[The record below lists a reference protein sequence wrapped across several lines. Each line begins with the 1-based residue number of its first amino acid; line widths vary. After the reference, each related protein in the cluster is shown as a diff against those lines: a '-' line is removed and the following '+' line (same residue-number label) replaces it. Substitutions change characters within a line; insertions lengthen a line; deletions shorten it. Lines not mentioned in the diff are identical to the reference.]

1 MVFFSLIKKSENSAG
16 PTHHKKSV
24 DKKFLLESL
33 NEITDKW
40 DGVETAQQNEAFQH
54 VRDNIELSEVKKTNS
69 TIRETDILFLQKLL
83 HNPIVYNLVE
93 IQDNLESSED
103 STPDPESLHSTVLAA
118 ELSNQL
124 SRSSNSE
131 ARELGSILSRAHFR
145 SLLTTHD
152 HIAERKVLG
161 RKYQRA
167 QNTSTTM
174 FSSIRKSSKDQKDE
188 IAISNGTQISLSDY
202 KTVTLHRYKNEPLGL
217 TVEQDAN
224 GNLIIARIL
233 AGSLIDKQ
241 GVLKVGDVILG
252 VNGENV
258 SSPEDLQIEVVKS
271 DGNIQFT
278 IAPQGDDASLPI
290 KPVCYMRCLF
300 TYDPKED
307 SLLPCKE
314 IGLSFNH
321 GDILQIL
328 NQKDPNWWQAQLIE
342 PTGPMGLVPSQ
353 ELEERRKAFVPPEAD
368 YVHKIGI
375 CGTRIS
381 KKKQKKMYET
391 KHSTEFDKA
400 ELSLYEEVTKMPPL
414 KRKTIALVGCQGVG
428 RRTLKARL
436 INSNP
441 EKFAAVIPYTTR
453 PMRELEENGQNY
465 WFTSREVM
473 ERDIQDHKFLEHGEH
488 NGHLYGTHL
497 DSIREVILSG
507 KICVLDC
514 SPVALKILHNS
525 TEFLPLVIF
534 LAAPGVDNL
543 KFLYDYGRSHNHNH
557 NGYSSRNLTFDRTSS
572 IRYSSRRA
580 RTMES
585 LASLYEEEDIKRTLE
600 ESACLQRS
608 YERFIDKVIV
618 NEDFD
623 ETFRTVVELLDT
635 LSNKH
640 QWVPVN
646 WVY

>member
-1 MVFFSLIKKSENSAG
+1 
-16 PTHHKKSV
+16 
-24 DKKFLLESL
+24 
-33 NEITDKW
+33 
-40 DGVETAQQNEAFQH
+40 
-54 VRDNIELSEVKKTNS
+54 
-69 TIRETDILFLQKLL
+69 
-83 HNPIVYNLVE
+83 
-93 IQDNLESSED
+93 
-103 STPDPESLHSTVLAA
+103 
-118 ELSNQL
+118 
-124 SRSSNSE
+124 
-131 ARELGSILSRAHFR
+131 

-202 KTVTLHRYKNEPLGL
+202 KTVTLHRYKNEPL
-217 TVEQDAN
+217 
-224 GNLIIARIL
+224 
-233 AGSLIDKQ
+233 
-241 GVLKVGDVILG
+241 
-252 VNGENV
+252 
-258 SSPEDLQIEVVKS
+258 
-271 DGNIQFT
+271 
-278 IAPQGDDASLPI
+278 
-290 KPVCYMRCLF
+290 
-300 TYDPKED
+300 
-307 SLLPCKE
+307 
-314 IGLSFNH
+314 
-321 GDILQIL
+321 
-328 NQKDPNWWQAQLIE
+328 
-342 PTGPMGLVPSQ
+342 
-353 ELEERRKAFVPPEAD
+353 
-368 YVHKIGI
+368 
-375 CGTRIS
+375 
-381 KKKQKKMYET
+381 
-391 KHSTEFDKA
+391 
-400 ELSLYEEVTKMPPL
+400 
-414 KRKTIALVGCQGVG
+414 
-428 RRTLKARL
+428 
-436 INSNP
+436 
-441 EKFAAVIPYTTR
+441 
-453 PMRELEENGQNY
+453 
-465 WFTSREVM
+465 
-473 ERDIQDHKFLEHGEH
+473 
-488 NGHLYGTHL
+488 
-497 DSIREVILSG
+497 
-507 KICVLDC
+507 
-514 SPVALKILHNS
+514 ALKILHNS

>member
-1 MVFFSLIKKSENSAG
+1 MFSKKSSRKE
-16 PTHHKKSV
+16 K
-24 DKKFLLESL
+24 DEL
-33 NEITDKW
+33 
-40 DGVETAQQNEAFQH
+40 
-54 VRDNIELSEVKKTNS
+54 DNI
-69 TIRETDILFLQKLL
+69 
-83 HNPIVYNLVE
+83 
-93 IQDNLESSED
+93 
-103 STPDPESLHSTVLAA
+103 
-118 ELSNQL
+118 
-124 SRSSNSE
+124 SNS
-131 ARELGSILSRAHFR
+131 
-145 SLLTTHD
+145 
-152 HIAERKVLG
+152 
-161 RKYQRA
+161 
-167 QNTSTTM
+167 
-174 FSSIRKSSKDQKDE
+174 
-188 IAISNGTQISLSDY
+188 NGNQIMSPNEY

-217 TVEQDAN
+217 TVEQDDN
-224 GNLIIARIL
+224 GNLIIARIM

-241 GVLKVGDVILG
+241 GVLKVGDVILE

-258 SSPEDLQIEVVKS
+258 NSPEDLQIEVVKS

-278 IAPQGDDASLPI
+278 IAPQGDDIGFSI
-290 KPVCYMRCLF
+290 KHMCYMRCLF
-300 TYDPKED
+300 NYNPKED

-314 IGLSFNH
+314 IGLAFNH
-321 GDILQIL
+321 GDILQIV
-328 NQKDPNWWQAQLIE
+328 NQKDPNWWQAQLVE
-342 PTGPMGLVPSQ
+342 PTGPMGLIPSQ

-414 KRKTIALVGCQGVG
+414 KRRTIALVGCQGVG
-428 RRTLKARL
+428 RRTLKSRL

-441 EKFAAVIPYTTR
+441 DKFAAVIPYTTR
-453 PMRELEENGQNY
+453 SMRELEENGQNY
-465 WFTSREVM
+465 WFTSREEM
-473 ERDIQDHKFLEHGEH
+473 ERDIQEHKFLEYGEH
-488 NGHLYGTHL
+488 NGNLYGTHL
-497 DSIREVILSG
+497 DTIRDVINSG

-514 SPVALKILHNS
+514 SPVALKVLHNS
-525 TEFLPLVIF
+525 NEFLPLVIF

-543 KFLYDYGRSHNHNH
+543 KFLYDYGHGRNHNH
-557 NGYSSRNLTFDRTSS
+557 NGWKNSSRNLTFDRQSS

-585 LASLYEEEDIKRTLE
+585 LASLYEEEDIKKTLE

-623 ETFRTVVELLDT
+623 ETFRTVIDLLDT
-635 LSNKH
+635 LSIKH

>member
-131 ARELGSILSRAHFR
+131 ARELGSILSRPHFR

-290 KPVCYMRCLF
+290 KPVCYMR
-300 TYDPKED
+300 
-307 SLLPCKE
+307 S
-314 IGLSFNH
+314 
-321 GDILQIL
+321 
-328 NQKDPNWWQAQLIE
+328 QLIE

-473 ERDIQDHKFLEHGEH
+473 ERDIQDHKFLEYGEH

-623 ETFRTVVELLDT
+623 ETFRTVIELLDT